1 MEILQEALNQSIAL
15 AVILIPIIL
24 GVVEAIKRIGVP
36 SNYSALV
43 AVVVGVGVS
52 VLLSGVT
59 VISIFVGVLLG
70 LSASGLW
77 SGTKATFKKS

>member
-1 MEILQEALNQSIAL
+1 MEILTQALNQSVTL
-15 AVILIPIIL
+15 AAILIPIIL
-24 GVVEAIKRIGVP
+24 GVVEAVKRMGVP
-36 SNYSALV
+36 SKYSAAV

-52 VLLSGVT
+52 ILLSGVT
-59 VISIFVGVLLG
+59 TVSIFVGVLLG